1 MGTIPIDTKKYIIIA
16 YLDDQPP
23 KKIAS
28 DLHVSIDDVSAVIE
42 EWKGGYIT
50 IFKNETEIA
59 EELKSLARFIKAKN
73 LSLEDL
79 VQGYFYYSIF
89 QDLDK
94 TRVIKLINELK
105 NIPDDKRAEF
115 YSMAER
121 LLNFSKY
128 KNIDFV
134 QIPAALDEMV
144 EKGKSLN
151 IEIKEQDR
159 KLSSLKKEIELL
171 EQERTKIG
179 EDVKKLYD
187 ELNFAKNFK
196 ENMARLNVSESK
208 LAEFMET
215 IVHSKYNI
223 EYLESLYSA
232 IKNMRLRNMDV
243 DQFLKITDYLEALS
257 QLGLSVSFLKSLK
270 EGLEAQDID
279 FETYIEESNKYI
291 KSKINY
297 LKEIEDLK
305 KQHKDL
311 ENQIRAMRSEIKDY
325 FKKVKPKMK

>member
-1 MGTIPIDTKKYIIIA
+1 MDPISIDTKKNIILA

-28 DLHVSIDDVSAVIE
+28 DLHVNVEDVSAVIE
-42 EWKGGYIT
+42 EWKGGYVT

-59 EELKSLARFIKAKN
+59 EELKSLARLIRSKN

-79 VQGYFYYSIF
+79 TLGYFYYTIF

-94 TRVIKLINELK
+94 TMVIKLINELK
-105 NIPDDKRAEF
+105 NIPDDKRTEF

-134 QIPAALDEMV
+134 QIPAALEEMV
-144 EKGKSLN
+144 EKGKGLN
-151 IEIKEQDR
+151 REIKEEEK
-159 KLSSLKKEIELL
+159 KLSTFKKEVELQ
-171 EQERTKIG
+171 EQERAKIG
-179 EDVKKLYD
+179 EEVKKLYE

-223 EYLESLYSA
+223 EYLESLYNA

-257 QLGLSVSFLKSLK
+257 KLGFSVSFLKSMK
-270 EGLEAQDID
+270 EELEAQGID
-279 FETYIEESNKYI
+279 FETYIEESNKYM

>member
-1 MGTIPIDTKKYIIIA
+1 MDPITIDTKKYIILA

-28 DLHVSIDDVSAVIE
+28 DLHVNLEDVSAVIE

-59 EELKSLARFIKAKN
+59 EELKSLARLMKSKS
-73 LSLEDL
+73 LTLEDL
-79 VQGYFYYSIF
+79 TLGYFYYTIF

-105 NIPDDKRAEF
+105 NMPEEKRNEL
-115 YSMAER
+115 YSMSER

-144 EKGKSLN
+144 EKGKGLN
-151 IEIKEQDR
+151 KEIKEKES
-159 KLSSLKKEIELL
+159 KLSALKKEIELQ
-171 EQERTKIG
+171 EQERAKLG
-179 EDVKKLYD
+179 EEVKKLYE

-232 IKNMRLRNMDV
+232 IKNMRLRYMDV

-257 QLGLSVSFLKSLK
+257 KLGFSVSFLKSMK
-270 EGLEAQDID
+270 EELEAQDID
-279 FETYIEESNKYI
+279 FETYIEDANKYI
-291 KSKINY
+291 KSKMNY
-297 LKEIEDLK
+297 LKEIEELK
-305 KQHKDL
+305 KEHKNL